1 MLILKLLGDLLK
13 IVMLVLRPIVRTHG
27 EECYGTQFSP
37 EISR

>member
-1 MLILKLLGDLLK
+1 MLIFKLLRDSLK
-13 IVMLVLRPIVRTHG
+13 MVILVLSQIVRNYG